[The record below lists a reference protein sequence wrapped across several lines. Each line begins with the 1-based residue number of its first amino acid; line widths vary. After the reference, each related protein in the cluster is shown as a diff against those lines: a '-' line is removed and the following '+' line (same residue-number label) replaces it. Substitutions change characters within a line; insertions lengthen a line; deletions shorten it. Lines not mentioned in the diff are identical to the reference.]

1 MQVVAT
7 IKRILDTNQVSESF
21 KLRDVHVE
29 TVEQYA
35 QTLSIQFVQDK
46 VSLLDNFK
54 AGDKVKIEVNLRGKE
69 IEKDGKPLV
78 YNTIQGW
85 KIERAV

>member
-46 VSLLDNFK
+46 TPLLDNFK
-54 AGDKVKIEVNLRGKE
+54 VGDKVKIEINLRGKE
-69 IEKDGKPLV
+69 VVKDGKPLV
-78 YNTIQGW
+78 FNTIQGW
-85 KIERAV
+85 KIEKAV